1 MEKFC
6 SSYGNLLLFVLILLS
21 HISFQL
27 ATRGSIVKFL
37 PGFQGPL
44 PFVLETG
51 LAQFIYLAI
60 YTYIVHGFN
69 IWFKITSYSYLLIRI
84 DMWVNRSLSSH

>member
-1 MEKFC
+1 MTKFGL
-6 SSYGNLLLFVLILLS
+6 SYGNVLVFVLVLLS

-27 ATRGSIVKFL
+27 ATCGSTVKFL

-51 LAQFIYLAI
+51 L
-60 YTYIVHGFN
+60 V
-69 IWFKITSYSYLLIRI
+69 
-84 DMWVNRSLSSH
+84 